1 MPWLGAVAC
10 GSKILFGPPQFA
22 QFGAAGK
29 QVIETPL
36 RLDLA
41 SFEDDDPVG
50 ALQCDTTMRNV
61 AAP

>member
-10 GSKILFGPPQFA
+10 DSTILFAAPQFA

-36 RLDLA
+36 RLDVT

-50 ALQCDTTMRNV
+50 ALQCDTAMRNGKH
-61 AAP
+61 